1 MDNRSSPSLEQSMSF
16 LKEQNARLETF
27 QTQMSSDMQASVQKA
42 KELATK
48 LIAVEQRAGELQ
60 KKYDESKR
68 GYFKLREDR
77 EKLKSELEKIKGVE
91 VEGDQQQN

>member
-1 MDNRSSPSLEQSMSF
+1 
-16 LKEQNARLETF
+16 
-27 QTQMSSDMQASVQKA
+27 MSSDMQASVQKA
-42 KELATK
+42 KDLATK
-48 LIAVEQRAGELQ
+48 LVAVEQRASELQ

-91 VEGDQQQN
+91 VEGDQQ

>member
-1 MDNRSSPSLEQSMSF
+1 M
-16 LKEQNARLETF
+16 
-27 QTQMSSDMQASVQKA
+27 
-42 KELATK
+42 ATK

-91 VEGDQQQN
+91 VEGNQTQN

>member
-1 MDNRSSPSLEQSMSF
+1 M
-16 LKEQNARLETF
+16 
-27 QTQMSSDMQASVQKA
+27 QMSTDMQTNVQKA
-42 KELATK
+42 KDLATK

-91 VEGDQQQN
+91 VEGNQTQNQQQISTTETGNLGLSKSNSLASMDVQ

>member
-1 MDNRSSPSLEQSMSF
+1 M
-16 LKEQNARLETF
+16 
-27 QTQMSSDMQASVQKA
+27 QMSTDMQTNVQKA
-42 KELATK
+42 KDLATK

-91 VEGDQQQN
+91 VEGNQTQNQQQISTTETGNMGLSKSNSLASMDVQ

>member
-1 MDNRSSPSLEQSMSF
+1 MNF
-16 LKEQNARLETF
+16 LKEQNVRLEAL
-27 QTQMSSDMQASVQKA
+27 QTQMSGDMQASVQKA
-42 KELATK
+42 KDLATK
-48 LIAVEQRAGELQ
+48 LIEVEQRAGELQ

-91 VEGDQQQN
+91 VEGDQQ

>member
-1 MDNRSSPSLEQSMSF
+1 M
-16 LKEQNARLETF
+16 
-27 QTQMSSDMQASVQKA
+27 QMSSDMQANVQKA
-42 KELATK
+42 KDLATK
-48 LIAVEQRAGELQ
+48 LIAVEQRANELQ

-91 VEGDQQQN
+91 VEGNQTQT

>member
-1 MDNRSSPSLEQSMSF
+1 M
-16 LKEQNARLETF
+16 
-27 QTQMSSDMQASVQKA
+27 QMSTDMQTNVQKS
-42 KELATK
+42 KDLATK

-91 VEGDQQQN
+91 VEGNQTQNQQQISTTETGNMGLSKSNSLASMDVQ